1 MIIRILGQGQF
12 EVKSSLFDELNVI
25 DNRIVEYVTKGDE
38 KEYKKGLAE
47 LIGLILREGKKVPDE
62 ELIESSVIV
71 PPNDMTLKE
80 ARQIFSSEGI
90 FKG

>member
-25 DNRIVEYVTKGDE
+25 DNKIVEYVTKGDE
-38 KEYKKGLAE
+38 KEYKKGLAD

-80 ARQIFSSEGI
+80 ARQIFSGEGI